1 MIGIWKSYY
10 IIIRYL
16 VLDTLMELSWAY
28 PATKKAGYHGKLGQ
42 SESTNLGAA
51 STATAFSVAVLHA
64 DAIDFSIRH
73 LRFLQRLG
81 RFKTSV
87 RSSSSFFGCLRPL
100 SSTKTISNRPLDP
113 DSPFSPDRIPH
124 LSCRINIPS
133 SFVWFYSHFLLKHRF
148 SKCASSRHFFFFPW
162 GCSYN
167 SDNFIYNHSSHS
179 SHSYSSFFPI
189 QGEATAADIEL
200 RWCRWSGRTAPR
212 CKTWGCTWSRWP
224 RQYLTHG
231 QKLPL
236 VATFFKVH
244 EMQGEKKGSSIDG
257 MGISWNMI

>member
-28 PATKKAGYHGKLGQ
+28 PATKKAGHHGKLGQ

-51 STATAFSVAVLHA
+51 STATALSVAVLHA

-100 SSTKTISNRPLDP
+100 SSTKTISNRPLP
-113 DSPFSPDRIPH
+113 VGLFA
-124 LSCRINIPS
+124 
-133 SFVWFYSHFLLKHRF
+133 VKV
-148 SKCASSRHFFFFPW
+148 
-162 GCSYN
+162 
-167 SDNFIYNHSSHS
+167 
-179 SHSYSSFFPI
+179 
-189 QGEATAADIEL
+189 
-200 RWCRWSGRTAPR
+200 
-212 CKTWGCTWSRWP
+212 RWP
-224 RQYLTHG
+224 RFPFFSGSNPPSFLQNQY
-231 QKLPL
+231 
-236 VATFFKVH
+236 
-244 EMQGEKKGSSIDG
+244 SI
-257 MGISWNMI
+257 IFWVILFPFSLETSVL